1 MFSLLKIFRCSIEN
15 FVLFALRLIRWLI
28 ISDTMF
34 CELHLSLDEN
44 YIFFHSFF
52 TFGATKINT
61 VTFSRFI
68 YIIFYR
74 KCQNYLCFIFLL
86 KFDIMFL
93 KKIPISILFHLEL
106 FFKIQL
112 LWIFTSF
119 FVVEN
124 LLWFKLFNVW
134 MILSNWQWFRI
145 VSANQSDEG
154 EQYVPGYNGGSK
166 GGRSSGMLRAHFLYI

>member
-1 MFSLLKIFRCSIEN
+1 MFNRKLCFIC
-15 FVLFALRLIRWLI
+15 FA
-28 ISDTMF
+28 SHSMT
-34 CELHLSLDEN
+34 N
-44 YIFFHSFF
+44 YIRHHVFWTTLISGWKLYFFHSFF

-134 MILSNWQWFRI
+134 MILSNWQLFRI